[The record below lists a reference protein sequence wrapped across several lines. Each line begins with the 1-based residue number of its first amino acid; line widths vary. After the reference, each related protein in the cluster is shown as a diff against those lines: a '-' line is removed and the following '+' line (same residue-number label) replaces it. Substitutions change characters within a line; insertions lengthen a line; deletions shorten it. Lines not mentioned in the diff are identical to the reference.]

1 MPIIGSYILPHPPF
15 SVPEVGRGKERVAEK
30 TVAALDEVAK
40 EIASLAPDTIVFISP
55 HSEAYRDFF
64 PISDGEVGIGNFT
77 AYGAPGLSFRL
88 FYDRDLV
95 KEIASAAAKRK
106 IAAGPSSGS
115 ENTSDHG
122 TLVPLYYINRYY
134 RNFKAVRLGLS
145 GFPLLEHYRYG
156 EMLGDVFS
164 SSEKKIVVIAS
175 ADLSHCQRADG
186 PYGFR
191 VEGPRYDEMVEKIIE
206 TGNFGLLL
214 SMDRSL
220 VTKARECGHRSI
232 LVLAGMLDRQEIK
245 STIISHEAPYGIGY
259 LVAKIE
265 TLGFDASRAFSE
277 LYRSKEEFS
286 INEDINKSDLYVK
299 WARQCI
305 ETYIKT
311 KKLPPMEEILPDNF
325 LKTKAGVFV
334 TIHEHG
340 ELRGCLGSVKALK
353 DNLGQE
359 IAHNAVSAATC
370 DSRFSPIKEED
381 FPYLKITVDVLSNPI
396 PILSIMDLDVAK
408 YGIIVEN
415 GDRKGV
421 VLPGLSGIETPD
433 QQIAVAKRKAGIDQ
447 GEEITLYRFEVKRHQ

>member
-15 SVPEVGRGKERVAEK
+15 CVPEVGRGKEKAAAK
-30 TVAALDEVAK
+30 TIEALTNVAK
-40 EIASLAPDTIVFISP
+40 EIASLEPDTIVFISP

-64 PISDGEVGIGNFT
+64 PIADGEVGICNFS
-77 AYGAPGLSFRL
+77 AYGVQGLNFRL
-88 FYDRDLV
+88 FYDRELI
-95 KEIASAAAKRK
+95 KEIADAAKQRN
-106 IAAGPSSGS
+106 ISAGPSSG
-115 ENTSDHG
+115 NDNASDHG
-122 TLVPLYYINRYY
+122 TLVPLYYINRFY

-164 SSEKKIVVIAS
+164 SSQKKIVVIAS

-186 PYGFR
+186 SYGFR
-191 VEGPRYDEMVEKIIE
+191 VEGPRYDEMMQKIIE

-220 VTKARECGHRSI
+220 ISKAKECGHRSI

-245 STIISHEAPYGIGY
+245 STILSHESPFGIGY

-265 TLGFDASRAFSE
+265 ALGFDASRAFYE

-286 INEDINKSDLYVK
+286 INEDVEKSELYVK

-305 ETYIKT
+305 KTYIKT
-311 KKLPPMEEILPDNF
+311 KKLPPMEEILPDTF

-334 TIHEHG
+334 TIYEHG

-353 DNLGQE
+353 ENLGQE
-359 IAHNAVSAATC
+359 IAHNAISAATC
-370 DSRFSPIKEED
+370 DTRFSPIKKEE
-381 FPYLKITVDVLSNPI
+381 FPYLKITVDVLTNPI
-396 PILSIMDLDVAK
+396 PILSVMDLDVTK

-421 VLPGLSGIETPD
+421 VLPGLSGIETPE
-433 QQIAVAKRKAGIDQ
+433 QQISVAKRKAGIDED
-447 GEEITLYRFEVKRHQ
+447 EEITLYRFEVKRHQ

>member
-15 SVPEVGRGKERVAEK
+15 CVPEVGRGKEKSAEK
-30 TVAALDEVAK
+30 TVAALDFVAK
-40 EIASLAPDTIVFISP
+40 EIASLEPDTIVFVSP
-55 HSEAYRDFF
+55 HAEAYRDFF
-64 PISDGEVGIGNFT
+64 PISDGEVGIGNFS
-77 AYGAPGLSFRL
+77 AYGLPGLNFRL
-88 FYDRDLV
+88 FYDRELV
-95 KEIASAAAKRK
+95 KEIADEASKK
-106 IAAGPSSGS
+106 NIAAGPSSGS

-134 RNFKAVRLGLS
+134 RNFKAVRIGLS

-156 EMLGDVFS
+156 QMLGEVFAK
-164 SSEKKIVVIAS
+164 SEKKIVVIAS

-191 VEGPRYDEMVEKIIE
+191 VEGPRYDEMIEKIIE

-214 SMDRSL
+214 SMDHSL
-220 VTKARECGHRSI
+220 IAKAKECGHRSI
-232 LVLAGMLDRQEIK
+232 LVLAGMLDREEVK
-245 STIISHEAPYGIGY
+245 STILSHEAPYGVGY

-265 TLGFDASRAFSE
+265 ALGFDASRAFYE

-286 INEDINKSDLYVK
+286 VGEHAEKSDLYVK

-334 TIHEHG
+334 TIYEHG
-340 ELRGCLGSVKALK
+340 ELRGCLGSVKPLK
-353 DNLGQE
+353 ANLGQE

-370 DSRFSPIKEED
+370 DDRFNPIKKEEL
-381 FPYLKITVDVLSNPI
+381 PYLKIIVDVLTNPI
-396 PILSIMDLDVAK
+396 PILSIIDLDVTK

-421 VLPGLSGIETPD
+421 VLPGLSGVETPD
-433 QQIAVAKRKAGIDQ
+433 DQIRVAKRKAGIEED
-447 GEEITLYRFEVKRHQ
+447 EEITLYRFEVKRHV

>member
-15 SVPEVGRGKERVAEK
+15 CVPEVGRGKEKAAEK
-30 TVAALDEVAK
+30 TVASLITVAK
-40 EIASLAPDTIVFISP
+40 EIAALEPDTIVFISP

-64 PISDGEVGIGNFT
+64 PIADGEVGIGNFS
-77 AYGAPGLSFRL
+77 AYGVPGLNFRI
-88 FYDRDLV
+88 FYDRELV
-95 KEIASAAAKRK
+95 KEIADAATQRK
-106 IAAGPSSGS
+106 IAAGPSAGS
-115 ENTSDHG
+115 DNLSDHG
-122 TLVPLYYINRYY
+122 TLVPLYYINRFY

-145 GFPLLEHYRYG
+145 GFTLLEHYRYG
-156 EMLGDVFS
+156 QMLGDVFANS
-164 SSEKKIVVIAS
+164 PKKIVVIAS
-175 ADLSHCQRADG
+175 ANLSHCQRADG

-191 VEGPRYDEMVEKIIE
+191 IEGPRYDEMMQKIIE
-206 TGNFGLLL
+206 TGNYGLLL

-220 VTKARECGHRSI
+220 IAKAKECGHRSI
-232 LVLAGMLDRQEIK
+232 LVLAGMLDREETK
-245 STIISHEAPYGIGY
+245 STILSHEAPFGIGY

-265 TLGFDASRAFSE
+265 ALGFDASRAFYE
-277 LYRSKEEFS
+277 LYCSKEEFS
-286 INEDINKSDLYVK
+286 INEHNEKSDLYVK

-334 TIHEHG
+334 TIYEHG
-340 ELRGCLGSVKALK
+340 ELRGCLGSVKPLK
-353 DNLGQE
+353 ENLGQE

-370 DSRFSPIKEED
+370 DPRFSPIKKSE
-381 FPYLKITVDVLSNPI
+381 FPYLKIVVDVLTNPI
-396 PILSIMDLDVAK
+396 PILSVMDLDVTK

-433 QQIAVAKRKAGIDQ
+433 QQIDVAKKKAGIEDD
-447 GEEITLYRFEVKRHQ
+447 EEITLYRFEVKRHQ